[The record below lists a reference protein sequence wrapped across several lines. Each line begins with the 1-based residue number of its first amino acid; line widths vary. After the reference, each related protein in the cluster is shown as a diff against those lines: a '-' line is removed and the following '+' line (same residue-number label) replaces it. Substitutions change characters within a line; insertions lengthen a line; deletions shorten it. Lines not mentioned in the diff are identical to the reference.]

1 MDLALT
7 MGRTASDLRRD
18 MSEVE
23 LFDWGRYAAQKGLP
37 WARVEKLLARIL
49 MILDLVHMKAPGTT
63 ASLADYIPGNEPSQR
78 EMVARAM
85 ADDAGVIKG

>member
-37 WARVEKLLARIL
+37 WARVEKLLEITSVRLAVGAQVEAR
-49 MILDLVHMKAPGTT
+49 VRQACTC
-63 ASLADYIPGNEPSQR
+63 
-78 EMVARAM
+78 
-85 ADDAGVIKG
+85 IKGHGRRGYPAGCRSLGDVAWTPDS